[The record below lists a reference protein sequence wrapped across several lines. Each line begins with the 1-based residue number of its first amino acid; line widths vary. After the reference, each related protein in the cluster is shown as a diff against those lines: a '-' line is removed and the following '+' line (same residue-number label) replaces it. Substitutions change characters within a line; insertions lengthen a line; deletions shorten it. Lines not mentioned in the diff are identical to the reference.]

1 MSQNQ
6 TGAKKKG
13 MNKWLITAI
22 VFVIVAGFGATA
34 YGVLKENNPMAM
46 YLLAQKNTMEDQW
59 DRLEKYNIGSVEL
72 QDRMLEEAYQ
82 SKQSLSMNLN
92 VEGEQVNQQF
102 PQLMFIQGLL
112 STAKIEMNTK
122 MNPKTKEAYNSIDLL
137 LQGSSM
143 ANIHAYQNEENFS
156 LQAPFVYDKYF
167 TLANDQL
174 GAFFKKMGEPS
185 AGLTEIPNIANYNQ
199 ASFTSDEM
207 KEITKDYTRT
217 LGEQLK
223 EEQFSLQKGV
233 AYEDKQYDKVTVQI
247 SEQEARDMIR
257 TLLIKLRE
265 DNRIWSVL
273 NKQMQLQGGQQ
284 SMDEDTMKKGID
296 EAIEG
301 LDQIKLPEGIQV
313 EAYIKDDLVA
323 HEIWTLPIEDPNG
336 EQIDIKVS
344 SEYSKQSKENYLSKA
359 TVDVNPATEEQSF
372 QFSYKENGK
381 STKDGLH
388 VDYTFDLKFK
398 DKTDDFH
405 GNLALGTDY
414 KENSSKTEFDLTVE
428 GSDPSLQQFPK
439 ITGFFNTAT
448 KEESKDRLKRNI
460 DLGLDIAMNNPM
472 MGNTKGHVEFHIQ
485 QDYSFTDNMKFPEV
499 NSQNSV
505 NVMELSDAEMQQIGV
520 EIQQNLQEYIGSFT
534 GGFGGF

>member
-22 VFVIVAGFGATA
+22 VVVIVAGFGATA

-46 YLLAQKNTMEDQW
+46 YLLAEKNTMEDQW
-59 DRLEKYNIGSVEL
+59 DRLEKYNFGSLEL

-82 SKQSLSMNLN
+82 SKQTLSMNLN

-122 MNPKTKEAYNSIDLL
+122 INPNTEETYNSVDLL

-143 ANIHAYQNEENFS
+143 ANVQIYQNVKNFS
-156 LQAPFVYDKYF
+156 IQAPFVYDKYF
-167 TLANDQL
+167 TIANDQV
-174 GAFFKKMGEPS
+174 GAYLEKMGEPS
-185 AGLTEIPNIANYNQ
+185 NGITEIPNIAKYNQ
-199 ASFTSDEM
+199 ASFTSEEM
-207 KEITKDYTRT
+207 KEITSDYMRT
-217 LGEQLK
+217 LGQQLK
-223 EEQFSLQKGV
+223 EEQFSLQKNV
-233 AYEDKQYDKVTVQI
+233 AYQDKQYDKVTVQI

-265 DNRIWSVL
+265 DNRIWSVV
-273 NKQMQLQGGQQ
+273 NTQMQLQGGQQ
-284 SMDEDTMKKGID
+284 SMDEDTMKEDID

-301 LDQIKLPEGIQV
+301 LDQIKLPEGIQI

-323 HEIWTLPIEDPNG
+323 HEKWTLPIEDTNG
-336 EQIDIKVS
+336 KQVDITVS
-344 SEYSKQSKENYLSKA
+344 SDYLKQTQENYLSKV
-359 TVDVNPATEEQSF
+359 TVDVNPVAEDQLF

-388 VDYTFDLKFK
+388 VDYMIDINFK
-398 DKTDDFH
+398 GKTDDFH

-428 GSDPSLQQFPK
+428 GSDPSLQEFPK
-439 ITGFFNTAT
+439 VTGFFNTAT
-448 KEESKDRLKRNI
+448 KEESQNQLKRNI
-460 DLGLDIAMNNPM
+460 DLGLDITMNNSM
-472 MGNTKGHVEFHIQ
+472 VGNTKGHVEFHIKQ
-485 QDYSFTDNMKFPEV
+485 NYAFNNEMKFPEM
-499 NSQNSV
+499 NNQNSV
-505 NVMELSDAEMQQIGV
+505 NIMELSKVEMEQIGL
-520 EIQQNLQEYIGSFT
+520 EIQQNLQKYIGSFT